1 MINLISIT
9 ENPKLKSEYLV
20 RFKKLLTKEEPS
32 KEKTSKPQI
41 SLSKT
46 LEKFSRLKSKEVTL
60 QDLQLEVNHIMSEIR
75 DLK

>member
-1 MINLISIT
+1 MINLIGII

-46 LEKFSRLKSKEVTL
+46 LERKKEKL
-60 QDLQLEVNHIMSEIR
+60 LG
-75 DLK
+75 